1 MAFHLDAILNQY
13 ERTTKIADYRRAL
26 VEYCEGEVL
35 ETCVGTSRNGKY
47 YKPGTEVTFLDW
59 SPNMIEVAISK
70 TYPFINPKFVVGNV
84 KAMTFPDNKFD
95 TVIDT
100 FGLEYVDEPEKAL

>member
-1 MAFHLDAILNQY
+1 
-13 ERTTKIADYRRAL
+13 
-26 VEYCEGEVL
+26 
-35 ETCVGTSRNGKY
+35 
-47 YKPGTEVTFLDW
+47 
-59 SPNMIEVAISK
+59 MIEVAISK
-70 TYPFINPKFVVGNV
+70 TYPFINPKFMVGNV